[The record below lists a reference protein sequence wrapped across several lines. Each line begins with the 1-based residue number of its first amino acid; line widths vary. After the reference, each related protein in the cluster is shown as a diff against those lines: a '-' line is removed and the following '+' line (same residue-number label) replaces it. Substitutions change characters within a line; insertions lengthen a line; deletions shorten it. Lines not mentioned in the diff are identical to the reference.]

1 MSSRFRSIPFS
12 KLPQKALLAA
22 VIGLALSGCGN
33 GEQVEELTRTWQQ
46 IANQGANGHGSWD
59 QGGLSG
65 SHPTPLPP
73 KTPHWTLDTEAS
85 IVRFLAQ
92 ASYGATPTD
101 LKRLKGTS
109 ANEWIEREFSKP
121 RTSLLETLDSWTKLD
136 KKATPSLDDLHNVWW
151 FSTMQNDQ
159 LRQRMA
165 YSLSQIFVV
174 SSSGAPGFYPR
185 GMASYYD
192 VLSKHAFGN
201 FRDLLNDVVRHPMM
215 GLYLSHLRNQKE
227 QYTQEGVRY
236 RAPDENFA
244 REIMQLFTIGLEQ
257 LNIDGTPKLGLNGAP
272 TPTYS
277 NQDIVGLARVF
288 TGWSWSGPTRS
299 AYCFTGWHES
309 CNDKTNPGRD
319 VRLMVPYPEFHSIEE
334 KRFLGTTIPR
344 GMALPEENL
353 KIALDTLFKHP
364 NVGPFI
370 SKQLI
375 QRLVVSNP
383 SPAYVERVAL
393 VFNNNGAGIRGDLKA
408 VLRAILLDPEARTPE
423 AASRPEAGRIREP
436 LLRVTQWMRA
446 FKAVSNTGRWGL
458 RRTDGYP
465 RSIYQTAMRAPSVFN
480 FYRPGYTP
488 PNTPI
493 AEARLVAPEMQITQE
508 SSIAG
513 YAYYIGVMTGAFWET
528 SYGIG
533 PMGNFPNPAQPSSI
547 VRRRDIYPDYSTEA
561 ALAKQPEK
569 LVDHLNTLLMNGQ
582 MKADT
587 RQLIIEAVKRIEY
600 PPNMPS
606 RVAETNTRR
615 VGLAIYMVMMST
627 DYLVL
632 K

>member
-1 MSSRFRSIPFS
+1 MFSRFRSHSPLV
-12 KLPQKALLAA
+12 LPRKALLAA
-22 VIGLALSGCGN
+22 AIGLALSACG
-33 GEQVEELTRTWQQ
+33 GSEQAEDLARTWQQ
-46 IANQGANGHGSWD
+46 IVNQSTDGSSSWI
-59 QGGLSG
+59 QGSNPGE
-65 SHPTPLPP
+65 HPAP
-73 KTPHWTLDTEAS
+73 KPQTLAQWKLENESAVS
-85 IVRFLAQ
+85 RFLAQ
-92 ASYGATPTD
+92 ASYGATPKD
-101 LKRLKGTS
+101 LKTLKGQL
-109 ANEWIEREFSKP
+109 ANDWIEREFAKP
-121 RTSLLETLDSWTKLD
+121 RVSLLETLDHWTKQD
-136 KKATPSLDDLHNVWW
+136 KKSSPSMDDLHNVWW
-151 FSTMQNDQ
+151 FSTMQDDQ

-165 YSLSQIFVV
+165 FALSQIFVI

-192 VLSKHAFGN
+192 VLSRHAFGN
-201 FRDLLNDVVRHPMM
+201 FRDLLEDVTRHPMM
-215 GLYLSHLRNQKE
+215 GLYLSHLRNEKE

-244 REIMQLFTIGLEQ
+244 REIMQLFTIGLEE
-257 LNIDGTPKLGLNGAP
+257 LNIDGTPRLDMKGKP
-272 TPTYS
+272 VPTYS

-319 VRLMVPYPEFHSIEE
+319 VRLMVSYPEFHSIEE
-334 KRFLGTTIPR
+334 KRFLGVTITR
-344 GMALPEENL
+344 GLALPEDNL

-383 SPAYVERVAL
+383 SPAYVQRVATA
-393 VFNNNGAGIRGDLKA
+393 FNNNGLGVRGDMKA
-408 VLRAILLDPEARTPE
+408 VLRAILLDPEARTAE
-423 AASRPEAGRIREP
+423 AAARPEAGRIREP

-458 RRTDGYP
+458 RRTDSYP
-465 RSIYQTAMRAPSVFN
+465 RSIHQTAMRAPSVFN

-493 AEARLVAPEMQITQE
+493 AEAGLVAPEMQITQE

-513 YAYYIGVMTGAFWET
+513 YAYYMGVTTGAFWET

-533 PMGNFPNPAQPSSI
+533 PMSNFPNPAQPGSV
-547 VRRRDIYPDYSTEA
+547 VRRRDIHPDYSTEM
-561 ALAKQPEK
+561 ALANQPEK

-582 MKADT
+582 MQADT
-587 RQLIIEAVKRIEY
+587 RMLIIDAIKRIEY
-600 PPNMPS
+600 PYNMPS
-606 RVAETNTRR
+606 RVAETNARR
-615 VGLAIYMVMMST
+615 VGVAIYMAMMST